1 MNTACLRQTPRIPHP
16 RSNTSTCVPHRP
28 KTRSPR
34 QEVDAR
40 TCRVQ
45 QQRPHPQL
53 VLTTSTPASSQSAV
67 STGLGWGGCRRAPG
81 GLARLGRGQVKVGGP
96 SLNGDRTRL
105 GAGRSH
111 GGRGASTMW
120 TGRFHGVGGALPWW
134 AGPKWAGAACTPED
148 GHGLASLRPG
158 ARAGHLSVGAP
169 GGWPWTSGRSAAGR
183 SWSGPSRGEK
193 QRLLKQRLATWPL
206 NPDKHRF
213 SRTFSKRT
221 AYKVVSNISQRF

>member
-1 MNTACLRQTPRIPHP
+1 MNTACLRQTPRLHHP

-120 TGRFHGVGGALPWW
+120 AGRFHGVGGALPWCGRGASTVGGALPRCGRGTSTVW
-134 AGPKWAGAACTPED
+134 AGRFHGGRAQSGRGQRALRKADTGWQACAQEPGQDTCQWGPQVG
-148 GHGLASLRPG
+148 GHGPQGGAPRADPG
-158 ARAGHLSVGAP
+158 AGPAVG
-169 GGWPWTSGRSAAGR
+169 RN
-183 SWSGPSRGEK
+183 RG
-193 QRLLKQRLATWPL
+193 
-206 NPDKHRF
+206 
-213 SRTFSKRT
+213 S
-221 AYKVVSNISQRF
+221 